1 MGYNFS
7 KVITSSSVA
16 TKVWQNIYVIL
27 RLSFSFAKT
36 NFKLRNEGSYLGI
49 FWYILGPLALFFIIL
64 FVKQEVF
71 ANTTIAFYPIYLLI
85 GLLIFNLFTQIISA
99 SITSISSNAGFI
111 KSIKIPTESL
121 VLAKVIQFI
130 FSHMFEIVLLAMC
143 MKYIGFSIGGIVVGL
158 LLYIPVLTMFLL
170 FLTGVAFI
178 VSTIGVYVSDLANVW
193 AVISQ
198 LLFFITPI
206 FYLPK
211 EGSLLYG
218 VNEYNPLY
226 YFMRMSRD
234 VLIEGRIHEVFLRE
248 FFMVGLFS
256 TLIFCAGLCIFGK
269 YKKRFAELV

>member
-1 MGYNFS
+1 MFAS
-7 KVITSSSVA
+7 K
-16 TKVWQNIYVIL
+16 TKIQRIQAIF
-27 RLSFSFAKT
+27 RLSFSLAKV

-49 FWYILGPLALFFIIL
+49 LWYILSPLALFLIIL

-71 ANTTIAFYPIYLLI
+71 SGTATPYYPVYLLS
-85 GLLIFNLFTQIISA
+85 GLLMFNLCTHIVSS

-121 VLAKVIQFI
+121 ILAKVLQFI
-130 FSHMFEIVLLAMC
+130 FSHIFEVVLLGVC
-143 MKYIGFSIGGIVVGL
+143 MSYVGFSFTEAATGI
-158 LLYIPVLTMFLL
+158 LLYMPVLVIFLL

-178 VSTIGVYVSDLANVW
+178 VSTIGVYVSDLTNVW

-198 LLFFITPI
+198 LMFFVTPI

-226 YFMRMSRD
+226 YFIKLGRKALMGVGGQMD
-234 VLIEGRIHEVFLRE
+234 LILSGE
-248 FFMVGLFS
+248 FVIAGVYSILMFCVGM
-256 TLIFCAGLCIFGK
+256 LIFKK
-269 YKKRFAELV
+269 YKHRFAEHL